1 MPRLIAVACLIL
13 PLAACG
19 SGEARFA
26 ARDYPY
32 GPSRSFDAEDFDPLP
47 EMAMVQPV
55 APRLRDLMEY
65 NEGGGMDLEDA
76 YQ

>member
-1 MPRLIAVACLIL
+1 MPRVIAVVCLIL

-26 ARDYPY
+26 AHEYPY
-32 GPSRSFDAEDFDPLP
+32 GPIRSSDAEDFDPLP
-47 EMAMVQPV
+47 DVAMVQPV
-55 APRLRDLMEY
+55 SPRLRDLMEY
-65 NEGGGMDLEDA
+65 NEGGRDLGDV